1 MRLTREQLLYD
12 ELGHLP
18 FMLGVTT
25 LNATLNVYSKKQL
38 RVNLNLHTNYITIS
52 GLLSTTFSL
61 TNVNEVE
68 TLVRVVPNLILHYQH
83 PCTGDLQSGSFR
95 DRRAGCCL

>member
-38 RVNLNLHTNYITIS
+38 RVNLNLHAN
-52 GLLSTTFSL
+52 
-61 TNVNEVE
+61 
-68 TLVRVVPNLILHYQH
+68 
-83 PCTGDLQSGSFR
+83 
-95 DRRAGCCL
+95 